1 LVVPLTAEE
10 KAAALDEDDKPAGDL
25 MCSECKSDRPD
36 TAPLYSIAAHIA
48 FEEEVL
54 KAIELSNS
62 SAECDNRISRI
73 IEEEGT
79 PMVCKSCC
87 PHSGQHRHDV
97 NHAF

>member
-1 LVVPLTAEE
+1 MVVPLTADE
-10 KAAALDEDDKPAGDL
+10 KAAALDEDDGSAGNL
-25 MCSECKSDRPD
+25 KCTECKSDTPD
-36 TAPLYSIAAHIA
+36 AAPLYSIAAHIA

-62 SAECDNRISRI
+62 SAECDDRVSRI

-79 PMVCKSCC
+79 PLVCKSCC
-87 PHSGQHRHDV
+87 PHGRQHRHDI